1 MNFQMRFVL
10 LKLFLIEKKE
20 LFLQFLASLGLPIMK
35 KPDANPVD
43 QVEVDQ
49 EAAQL
54 VRFEF
59 LFFEYFTYDF
69 VVG

>member
-1 MNFQMRFVL
+1 
-10 LKLFLIEKKE
+10 
-20 LFLQFLASLGLPIMK
+20 MK

-54 VRFEF
+54 VSLIILFKNNKRFF
-59 LFFEYFTYDF
+59 LISS
-69 VVG
+69 

>member
-1 MNFQMRFVL
+1 
-10 LKLFLIEKKE
+10 
-20 LFLQFLASLGLPIMK
+20 MK

-54 VRFEF
+54 VSLIILFENNQTF
-59 LFFEYFTYDF
+59 LFDF
-69 VVG
+69 

>member
-1 MNFQMRFVL
+1 
-10 LKLFLIEKKE
+10 
-20 LFLQFLASLGLPIMK
+20 MK

-54 VRFEF
+54 VRGDI
-59 LFFEYFTYDF
+59 LFIQKKLSF
-69 VVG
+69 V